1 MICLKFKEFLKD
13 RIGYIIV
20 YFSSIAICILVMCLT
35 LIINKSEFS
44 KENALYSILI
54 STIFLLIFMVYEYY
68 RVKPFY
74 KGLRT
79 MLESNDDLNYMLN
92 FEDTKTSEQRIYK
105 ELLSKNY
112 KIHSEKLS
120 KYEESHKEYIYFINQ
135 WVHQMKT
142 PVSVINL
149 ILLDQKSEEYREI
162 FSSIAEEN
170 EKIARGLEMMLN
182 HARLNEFNLDFK
194 IEDVDIV
201 SIVRKVVNDNK
212 KSLIRNFIFPKI
224 ITKDS
229 ISVKTDK
236 KWIYFV
242 VSQIFINAIK
252 YSKDIERENKYI
264 TFKISDEE
272 SKIILSIRDE
282 GIGIPKEDLGRVFQ
296 AFFTG
301 KNGRKVSES
310 TGMGMY
316 LSKRICD
323 NLGHELFIE
332 SEEGSG
338 TTFSI
343 AFYREKSIFKF

>member
-1 MICLKFKEFLKD
+1 MKLKGFLKD

-20 YFSSIAICILVMCLT
+20 YFAGVAICILIMCLT

-44 KENALYSILI
+44 KENVLYAILI
-54 STIFLLIFMVYEYY
+54 STIFFLIFMVYEYY
-68 RVKPFY
+68 RMKPFY
-74 KGLRT
+74 KNLIT
-79 MLESNDDLNYMLN
+79 MLESNEELNYILN
-92 FEDTKTSEQRIYK
+92 SEDAKTSEQRIYK
-105 ELLSKNY
+105 ELLSKIY
-112 KIHSEKLS
+112 KIHSEKLF
-120 KYEESHKEYIYFINQ
+120 KYEESHREYIYFINQ

-162 FSSIAEEN
+162 FGSIAEEN
-170 EKIARGLEMMLN
+170 EKIAHGLEMMLN

-212 KSLIRNFIFPKI
+212 KSLIRNFIFPRI
-224 ITKDS
+224 IAKDS
-229 ISVKTDK
+229 VNVKTDK

-242 VSQIFINAIK
+242 INQIFTNAIK

-264 TFKISDEE
+264 TFRISDEE
-272 SKIILSIRDE
+272 LKTVLSIKDE

-323 NLGHELFIE
+323 NLGHELLLE

-343 AFYREKSIFKF
+343 VFYKGKSIFKF